1 MTYINDFNIINNIQ
15 VWYRHNRLVNL
26 ANDDRVWREDFRAW
40 LKEQGCEIDPGPGN
54 NRLLR
59 NGLGIAPHYDRLRF
73 EDDRD
78 ATVFILR
85 WS

>member
-1 MTYINDFNIINNIQ
+1 MTYINDFNIIINIQ
-15 VWYRHNRLVNL
+15 VWYRHNRLDNL

-40 LKEQGCEIDPGPGN
+40 LKEQGCEIDLSN

-59 NGLGIAPHYDRLRF
+59 NSLGIAPGYDRLRF

>member
-1 MTYINDFNIINNIQ
+1 MTYINDFNIIINIQ

-26 ANDDRVWREDFRAW
+26 SNDDRVWREDFRAW

-54 NRLLR
+54 N
-59 NGLGIAPHYDRLRF
+59 GLGFAPGYDRLRF
-73 EDDRD
+73 EDDQA